1 MKSAYFVVYLA
12 LCLSLINCKKV
23 QSLGNPQ
30 VAKINSPG
38 LSNAFPPFL
47 ERIKENT
54 YTEFTLGKSSGI
66 VIDSMI
72 ERKAVAGSLTV
83 KFAQYYYA
91 ANDEE
96 KDRNKVGIWEL
107 TVDSQG
113 VLSARTNEGD
123 CYFTIDDAG
132 VRLREATIKENCS
145 LEKLSGC
152 YNINKGEK
160 EAKEE
165 HFSSDS
171 TEYEFH
177 PDLGIIRYTYIH
189 KRGDSE
195 LKDEF
200 ILSGVKLDG
209 DSTWTY
215 FYQH

>member
-1 MKSAYFVVYLA
+1 MNSVRLVIFSA
-12 LCLSLINCKKV
+12 LCFSLINCKKV
-23 QSLGNPQ
+23 QSLENAQ
-30 VAKINSPG
+30 AVKIKSPG

-47 ERIKENT
+47 ERIKENM
-54 YTEFTLGKSSGI
+54 YTEFTLGKRSGI
-66 VIDSMI
+66 VIDSVI
-72 ERKAVAGSLTV
+72 ERKAVTGSLTV

-91 ANDEE
+91 ANSEA
-96 KDRNKVGIWEL
+96 KDRNNVGVCEL
-107 TVDSQG
+107 TLDSLG
-113 VLSARTNEGD
+113 VLSARTIEGD
-123 CYFTIDDAG
+123 CYFTTDGAG

-152 YNINKGEK
+152 YNIKKVER
-160 EAKEE
+160 EAKDE

-200 ILSGVKLDG
+200 ILSGVKLNG